1 MCKENIQENQ
11 RGVFLVNTASKIY
24 ASVLKI
30 QNENNNENKSQMQ
43 IAGRKQRS
51 TIDNLIILNSIIEY
65 QREYKNKTY
74 LLFADAKKCFD
85 KL

>member
-74 LLFADAKKCFD
+74 LLFADVKKCFD